1 MLNNYDIFPVAT
13 GVFFA
18 TSDLHKPP
26 ALQPKELHHAGWW
39 TSCRWAA
46 SITIETWIPG
56 LGLWVCKFGDG
67 SGGIYLC
74 ILCDTFLYII
84 VLWEVG
90 RIENHSFGARAK
102 FRCLWKLWKPWLMK
116 GPSPKYLLCKQ
127 PCARKSVRSAVQI
140 HQLNLIALMRYVLH
154 DHYNIYILYTLVA
167 GEESCWCWE
176 GDG

>member
-46 SITIETWIPG
+46 SIAIETWIPG

-74 ILCDTFLYII
+74 ILCDAFLYNF
-84 VLWEVG
+84 V
-90 RIENHSFGARAK
+90 
-102 FRCLWKLWKPWLMK
+102 
-116 GPSPKYLLCKQ
+116 
-127 PCARKSVRSAVQI
+127 VRSWEDREP
-140 HQLNLIALMRYVLH
+140 LIRGKGQVPLPMEALEALVDERAFPEVPALQAAMRKKVRQECCSNTSVKFDCINAICSSWSLY
-154 DHYNIYILYTLVA
+154 IYIIH
-167 GEESCWCWE
+167 
-176 GDG
+176 